1 MHEWTPCKRK
11 TMASLMALFFIMPRT
26 SQARCLKVFFF
37 FFFLTLDSE
46 KTKRLLTFHKLSGS
60 ILFSSLPG
68 FGNCN
73 VSIILSNTRPLQAH
87 QGCNAC
93 NCLTVVENKKTIGK
107 RRHYLLRKRSP
118 VIMKAHERIFWHIK
132 WLLFEQNYKKWLKS

>member
-1 MHEWTPCKRK
+1 MHERTPCKRK

-118 VIMKAHERIFWHIK
+118 FIMKAHERIF
-132 WLLFEQNYKKWLKS
+132 